1 LTELKL
7 AVQTL
12 LVPGETM
19 QETFANAR
27 DYGFDAIE
35 IAIGPRYE
43 LGEHLTELKAASA
56 ATGLPIAAICTH
68 PIHDPLQPDKTERAN
83 RFAALTDLLAQAD
96 ELGARGVVSVPLRPA
111 RGFANFAEQQEIAG
125 ALIDEAVE
133 EIGAWAAAL
142 PAGHAALF
150 IEPLNRSEAFLVNRV
165 EQGAAIARR
174 VNNPRVLTLAD
185 SYHMNIEERDMGEPI
200 RTAGPL
206 LGHVHVA
213 DNNRLQPGKGHIDW
227 RTFFSA
233 LNEIDYPGY
242 VSIECWS
249 PAGPRIEGDPEQALP
264 ESVAFM
270 RAVWSNVTSRSG
282 SFERASTTSPDTRG
296 GMPANQ

>member
-1 LTELKL
+1 MADLKL

-12 LVPGETM
+12 LVPGETV
-19 QETFANAR
+19 EEKFANAR
-27 DYGFDAIE
+27 DYGYDAIE
-35 IAIGPRYE
+35 IAVGPTYE
-43 LGEHLTELKAASA
+43 LGEHLAELQTASV

-68 PIHDPLQPDKTERAN
+68 PIHDPLQPDKAERAK
-83 RFAALTDLLAQAD
+83 RFAALTELLGQAD
-96 ELGARGVVSVPLRPA
+96 ALGARGVVSVPLRPA
-111 RGFANFAEQQEIAG
+111 RGFANYAEQQQVVG

-133 EIGAWAAAL
+133 EIGAWAANL
-142 PAGHAALF
+142 PPGNAALF

-165 EQGAAIARR
+165 EQGAEIARR

-200 RTAGPL
+200 RAAGKL

-227 RTFFSA
+227 KTFFAA
-233 LNEIDYPGY
+233 LDAIDYPGY

-249 PAGPRIEGDPEQALP
+249 PAGPRIEGDPAQALP
-264 ESVAFM
+264 ASAAFM
-270 RAVWSNVTSRSG
+270 RGIWKDVTS
-282 SFERASTTSPDTRG
+282 ATT
-296 GMPANQ
+296 

>member
-1 LTELKL
+1 LAELKL

-19 QETFANAR
+19 EEKFANAR

-35 IAIGPRYE
+35 IAIGPQYE
-43 LGEHLTELKAASA
+43 LSDHLAELKAASA
-56 ATGLPIAAICTH
+56 TTGLPIAAICTH
-68 PIHDPLQPDKTERAN
+68 PMHDPLQPDQIERAK
-83 RFAALTDLLAQAD
+83 RFAALTDLLAQTD

-111 RGFANFAEQQEIAG
+111 RGFANYAEQQEIVG
-125 ALIDEAVE
+125 AMIDEAVE
-133 EIGAWAAAL
+133 EIGAWAATL
-142 PAGHAALF
+142 PPGNAALF

-165 EQGAAIARR
+165 EQGAEIARR

-227 RTFFSA
+227 KAFFSA

-249 PAGPRIEGDPEQALP
+249 PAGPRIEGDPVRALP
-264 ESVAFM
+264 ASATFM
-270 RAVWSNVTSRSG
+270 RAVWADVTS
-282 SFERASTTSPDTRG
+282 
-296 GMPANQ
+296 